1 MSWES
6 EAGQDEFAYSQ
17 IGLNGTFL
25 DIGCGHPITH
35 NNTFSLENYGWGGLL
50 VDISP
55 VWQEKYPECRR
66 APFVRADAFTM
77 TPSRWID
84 VTHSNGLN
92 FDIDYLSLDIDEFDK
107 GPKIKALTVLG
118 RLLLIGFTFRCITVE
133 HDMYKQGEEPRKSLR
148 ELLTANGYKLFRG
161 DVSYTDGP
169 NHEFE
174 DWWIR

>member
-6 EAGQDEFAYSQ
+6 EAGQDEFAYRQ

-25 DIGCGHPITH
+25 DIGCQHPITH
-35 NNTFSLENYGWGGLL
+35 NNTFSLENYGWTGLL
-50 VDISP
+50 VEIKLDWKELCKQARLSP
-55 VWQEKYPECRR
+55 LIIGDALLIDW
-66 APFVRADAFTM
+66 AFVLRDL
-77 TPSRWID
+77 
-84 VTHSNGLN
+84 GLGPT
-92 FDIDYLSLDIDEFDK
+92 IDYLSLDIDEFDE
-107 GPKIKALTVLG
+107 GPKIKALTVLKA
-118 RLLLIGFTFRCITVE
+118 LIDAGYTFRCITVE
-133 HDMYKQGEEPRKSLR
+133 HDAYKQGEEPRKSLR